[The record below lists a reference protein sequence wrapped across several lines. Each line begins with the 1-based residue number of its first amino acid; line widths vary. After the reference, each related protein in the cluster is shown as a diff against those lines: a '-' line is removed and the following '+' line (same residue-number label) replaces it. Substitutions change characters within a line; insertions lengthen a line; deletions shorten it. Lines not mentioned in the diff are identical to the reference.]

1 MVRAAA
7 YKANINEASV
17 GGQLTGRRD
26 AGLIS
31 PAMEKPL
38 ATKTFAAVI
47 NEARRR
53 AFVYEEI
60 AFITC
65 GSDCE
70 L

>member
-1 MVRAAA
+1 
-7 YKANINEASV
+7 
-17 GGQLTGRRD
+17 
-26 AGLIS
+26 
-31 PAMEKPL
+31 MEKPL

-53 AFVYEEI
+53 AFVCEEI